1 VADADGHSN
10 VKASRSLGGNT
21 FAPKD
26 GDVTGPNLRSAT
38 TDVAANRVTYTFDDI
53 AVTDA
58 LLSTL
63 ATRFGFVAGDGSLHP
78 GRYVTAADQHTH
90 SVTVDFDVNTAGVTD
105 ARRFVVLPGAV
116 TNSGGEP
123 NVEQSTDGDVAGPE
137 LIAVTRV
144 GPLGAPG
151 APRFDFTFDADAT
164 DADVAKFLLYTED
177 GTGFP
182 ADAVERPSQ
191 RVVRVGSPAVERFA
205 ESIVL
210 GVAQPG
216 AVHER
221 LVEPPAP
228 SLRAAAP
235 RATGETAG
243 APNPLGA
250 KGITRRLSVSGSI
263 TDGPDLQRVELVPG
277 AHAVD
282 FVFDEAV
289 RDVHLV
295 QGRTAPALPTDVF
308 AQELATGDLVRASVD
323 SDDRELPGSSF
334 DPRISRDGRYVAY
347 AYAAGIFLRD
357 LLRIDISP
365 RAIDFGQLTSSS
377 PRSSPKPVAVVNRG
391 FGALVIRRVVLAG
404 EDHREFQLRSD
415 RCTDRTLYRNQMC
428 SLAVVFAP
436 TSSGL
441 RVGDVDVVDNALGT
455 PHRVPLRGE
464 GPGTEP
470 PVGPSYAPT
479 VTVSPTLGRP
489 GSVVM
494 VEGHGFLPGHTV
506 TLHWAAAAG
515 ATGAAAPLSPI
526 VTTRAGGEGEIGP
539 TPLLVLPGDVVGPRL
554 VQAEGDEPGAVATA
568 PFLVVPGTVQPEV
581 TRTPLG
587 TGFGEILRMLTGRLY
602 LVARR

>member
-1 VADADGHSN
+1 VADADGHAN
-10 VKASRSLGGNT
+10 VKASRSLGGST
-21 FAPKD
+21 FALKD

-38 TDVAANRVTYTFDDI
+38 TDVAANRVTYVFDDL

-63 ATRFGFVAGDGSLHP
+63 ARFGFVAGDGSLHP
-78 GRYVTAADQHTH
+78 GRYVTAADQKAH
-90 SVTVDFDVNTAGVTD
+90 SVTVDFDVNTAGVTN

-116 TNSGGEP
+116 TNAGGEP

-151 APRFDFTFDADAT
+151 PPRFDFTFNADAT

-182 ADAVERPSQ
+182 AGAVERPSQ
-191 RVVRVGSPAVERFA
+191 RVVRVSAPAVERFA

-210 GVAQPG
+210 GVAQPA

-250 KGITRRLSVSGSI
+250 KGIPRRLSVSGSI

-277 AHAVD
+277 AHAVE

-295 QGRTAPALPTDVF
+295 LGRTAPALPTDVF
-308 AQELATGDLVRASVD
+308 ARELATGDLVRASVD

-347 AYAAGIFLRD
+347 AYAGGIFLRD
-357 LLRIDISP
+357 LLKIDISP
-365 RAIDFGQLTSSS
+365 RAIDFGQSTSSS
-377 PRSSPKPVAVVNRG
+377 GRSSAKPIEVVNRG
-391 FGALVIRRVVLAG
+391 FGALVIRRVVLTG

-415 RCTDRTLYRNQMC
+415 RCTDHTLYRNQMC
-428 SLAVVFAP
+428 SLSVAFAP

-441 RVGDVDVVDNALGT
+441 RAGDVGVVDNALGT

-494 VEGHGFLPGHTV
+494 VEGHGFPSGGAIR
-506 TLHWAAAAG
+506 LHWAAAVG
-515 ATGAAAPLSPI
+515 ASGAAAPFSPL
-526 VTTRAGGEGEIGP
+526 VTTLPTGTDGGFGP
-539 TPLLVLPGDVVGPRL
+539 TPLLVLPGDVLGPRL
-554 VQAEGDEPGAVATA
+554 VQAEGSEPGAVATA

-581 TRTPLG
+581 TRSPPG
-587 TGFGEILRMLTGRLY
+587 TGFGEVLRMLTGRLY